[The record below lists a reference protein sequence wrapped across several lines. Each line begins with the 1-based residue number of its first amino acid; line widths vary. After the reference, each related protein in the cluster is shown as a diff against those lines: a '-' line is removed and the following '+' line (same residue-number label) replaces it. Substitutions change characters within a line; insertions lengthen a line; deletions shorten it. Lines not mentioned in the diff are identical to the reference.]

1 MIPIVDTHSNSAS
14 PLPILWVAHLD
25 WADVTTRFPSTI
37 LRQRFERARALSLER
52 QMRECVDYLQNPE
65 VLIQEFVDAYVAV
78 ESCCDPDEQQFQ
90 VMPPSA
96 DDPATRKILLERLFA
111 NGAVT
116 VFDTVP
122 FEFTCV
128 ARDIAS
134 MSGSTGKPTP
144 RLDGL
149 DYVAHMVDAEPV
161 GVLGVLQ
168 YDEQSTPFSL
178 FLRLITCLSEIA
190 PDAQLRAADTAL
202 FKGALGAE
210 PKLDLH
216 LLLREADPDPAQ
228 ATLRQLT
235 HDLAEAFY
243 AGISEEWQ
251 FPDVLRNI
259 VCLLPAPADSDESLI
274 LEWCV

>member
-1 MIPIVDTHSNSAS
+1 MADTH
-14 PLPILWVAHLD
+14 L
-25 WADVTTRFPSTI
+25 ADLSIRFPSTI
-37 LRQRFERARALSLER
+37 LRQRFERARSLPLEG

-90 VMPPSA
+90 VLSPDSE
-96 DDPATRKILLERLFA
+96 DPATRRVMLERLFA
-111 NGAVT
+111 NGSVT

-122 FEFTCV
+122 FEFSCV
-128 ARDIAS
+128 ARNIAS
-134 MSGSTGKPTP
+134 VSGGTGMPSP
-144 RLDGL
+144 ALDGL
-149 DYVAHMVDAEPV
+149 DYVGHMIDSEPV
-161 GVLGVLQ
+161 GVLGVVQ
-168 YDEQSTPFSL
+168 HDESSTPYTL
-178 FLRLITCLSEIA
+178 FLRLITCLSELA
-190 PDAQLRAADTAL
+190 PDAQLRAADAAL
-202 FKGALGAE
+202 FKGALGDE
-210 PKLDLH
+210 PKLDLQ
-216 LLLREADPDPAQ
+216 LLLREAEVDPAQ

-243 AGISEEWQ
+243 AGVSEEWQ

>member
-1 MIPIVDTHSNSAS
+1 V
-14 PLPILWVAHLD
+14 LPILWVAEIRL
-25 WADVTTRFPSTI
+25 ADLITRFPSTI
-37 LRQRFERARALSLER
+37 LRQRFERARALPLEA

-65 VLIQEFVDAYVAV
+65 VLIQEFVDAYTAV
-78 ESCCDPDEQQFQ
+78 ESCCDPEEQRFQ
-90 VMPPSA
+90 VLEPSP
-96 DDPATRKILLERLFA
+96 DDPAARGEILERLFA
-111 NGAVT
+111 SGSVT

-134 MSGSTGKPTP
+134 ISGGTGRPVP
-144 RLDGL
+144 RRDGL

-161 GVLGVLQ
+161 GVLGVVQ
-168 YDEQSTPFSL
+168 HGEEATSYAL

-190 PDAQLRAADTAL
+190 PEAQLGAADAAL
-202 FKGALGAE
+202 FKGGLGGE
-210 PKLDLH
+210 PKLDLQM
-216 LLLREADPDPAQ
+216 LLRDGDPDPAQ

-259 VCLLPAPADSDESLI
+259 VCLQPAPADSDELLI